1 MTQLCLPGPKGPAYP
16 IPVPP
21 RGLSAGEGSNS
32 PVSPCMS
39 PWGLSPAQLWDSV
52 LGLGALGLTVR
63 AVFSTAGPVLLL
75 LLLLLL
81 VSFLTFDLFHCPA
94 GPVQPQH
101 ILLTGQSQ
109 GAGEGPGLQEA
120 VLLPTVAVTGQ
131 LSPQEA
137 LLLLLLS
144 LGLLLGACSVPLALL
159 GLAFYLHPWI

>member
-1 MTQLCLPGPKGPAYP
+1 MTQLCLPRPKGPAYP

-21 RGLSAGEGSNS
+21 RGLSAGEG
-32 PVSPCMS
+32 
-39 PWGLSPAQLWDSV
+39 PAQLWDSV

-63 AVFSTAGPVLLL
+63 AVFSTAVPVFL

-81 VSFLTFDLFHCPA
+81 VSFLTFDLFHWP
-94 GPVQPQH
+94 GPTTAH
-101 ILLTGQSQ
+101 TSHSQSQ

-120 VLLPTVAVTGQ
+120 VLLPPVAVTGQ
-131 LSPQEA
+131 LSPQKA

-144 LGLLLGACSVPLALL
+144 LGLLLGACSMPLALL